1 MKFIFNLQ
9 MFKSKGGST
18 TTYNYTPSEEEKALL
33 RQQLQYQNAFYPNVI
48 KLNQTAG
55 DVLWDSYGTV
65 QADYDKMNDTAQ
77 QQIANA
83 QGIVSGLQSGQL
95 PQAYVD
101 NMTDAISK
109 GVNNTVGNAIN
120 SLGQR
125 GVLNSSVTNKALGD
139 INDSVADTM
148 AQQYNQN
155 ISTMSQLAGQQVDN
169 ATAGITASAGAQEAA
184 QQPALNLWNASL
196 GLQGSG
202 NQVLGNIAGK
212 YGTRVQSTQ
221 NSGGGFGNF
230 LGGVATGIT
239 GNSGFWN
246 YLGGNK
252 Q

>member
-1 MKFIFNLQ
+1 
-9 MFKSKGGST
+9 MFKSKGGSS
-18 TTYNYTPSEEEKALL
+18 TTYNYTPSAEERALL
-33 RQQLQYQNAFYPNVI
+33 QKQLEYQDAFYPNVI

-65 QADYDKMNDTAQ
+65 QADYNKMNDTAQ

-95 PQAYVD
+95 PEAYVQ
-101 NMTDAISK
+101 NMTDAISR

-120 SLGQR
+120 SLGSR

-139 INDSVADTM
+139 ISNSVSDTM

-155 ISTMSQLAGQQVDN
+155 IGTMSQLAGQQLDS

-212 YGTRVQSTQ
+212 YGTRVQQ
-221 NSGGGFGNF
+221 NNGGGFGNF
-230 LGGVATGIT
+230 LGGVATGIA
-239 GNSGFWN
+239 GNGGFWN
-246 YLGGNK
+246 YLGGGK
-252 Q
+252 G

>member
-1 MKFIFNLQ
+1 
-9 MFKSKGGST
+9 MFKSKGGSS
-18 TTYNYTPSEEEKALL
+18 TTYNYTPSEEERALL
-33 RQQLQYQNAFYPNVI
+33 KQQLEYQQAFYPNVI

-65 QADYDKMNDTAQ
+65 QADYNKMNDTAQ

-101 NMTDAISK
+101 NMTNAINS
-109 GVNNTVGNAIN
+109 GVQNTIGNAIN
-120 SLGQR
+120 SLGNR

-139 INDSVADTM
+139 ISQNVSDTM

-155 ISTMSQLAGQQVDN
+155 IGTMSQLAGQQLDS

-212 YGTRVQSTQ
+212 YGTRVQNTQ

-230 LGGVATGIT
+230 LGGAVTGLANN
-239 GNSGFWN
+239 GGFWN
-246 YLGGNK
+246 YLGGK
-252 Q
+252 K

>member
-1 MKFIFNLQ
+1 MRFNLQ
-9 MFKSKGGST
+9 IFKSKSGSS
-18 TTYNYTPSEEEKALL
+18 TTYNYTPSEEERALL
-33 RQQLQYQNAFYPNVI
+33 QKQLEYQDAFYPNVI

-65 QADYDKMNDTAQ
+65 QADYNKMNDTAQ

-95 PQAYVD
+95 PEAYVQ
-101 NMTDAISK
+101 NMTDAISR

-120 SLGQR
+120 SLGSR

-139 INDSVADTM
+139 ISNSVSDTM
-148 AQQYNQN
+148 AQQYNNN
-155 ISTMSQLAGQQVDN
+155 IATQSQLANQQLAG
-169 ATAGITASAGAQEAA
+169 ATAGITASAGAQEAS

-212 YGTRVQSTQ
+212 YGTGVTSTQ
-221 NSGGGFGNF
+221 QNGNLGSF
-230 LGGVATGIT
+230 LGGAVTGLA
-239 GNSGFWN
+239 GNGGFWN
-246 YLGGNK
+246 YLKG
-252 Q
+252 

>member
-48 KLNQTAG
+48 KLNETAG
-55 DVLWDSYGTV
+55 DVLWDSYGTI
-65 QADYDKMNDTAQ
+65 QADYNKMNNTAQ
-77 QQIANA
+77 KEIANA

-101 NMTDAISK
+101 NMTNAV
-109 GVNNTVGNAIN
+109 GGTVQNTLGNAIN

-125 GVLNSSVTNKALGD
+125 GVINSSVGNKA
-139 INDSVADTM
+139 INDIANSTANAVAG
-148 AQQYNQN
+148 QYNNN
-155 ISTMSQLAGQQVDN
+155 IALQSQLAGQQVDN

-184 QQPALNLWNASL
+184 QSPALKLWEASL

-212 YGTRVQSTQ
+212 YGTRVQNTQ

-230 LGGVATGIT
+230 LGGVATGIA
-239 GNSGFWN
+239 GNGGFWN
-246 YLGGNK
+246 YLGK
-252 Q
+252 

>member
-1 MKFIFNLQ
+1 MRFNLQ
-9 MFKSKGGST
+9 MFKSKGGSS
-18 TTYNYTPSEEEKALL
+18 TTYNYTPSAEERALL
-33 RQQLQYQNAFYPNVI
+33 QKQLEYQDAFYPNVI

-83 QGIVSGLQSGQL
+83 QGIVSGLQSGEL
-95 PQAYVD
+95 PQAYID
-101 NMTDAISK
+101 NMTNAINS
-109 GVNNTVGNAIN
+109 GVQNTVGNAIN

-139 INDSVADTM
+139 ISQNVSDTM

-155 ISTMSQLAGQQVDN
+155 IGTMSQLAGQQIDN

-212 YGTRVQSTQ
+212 YGTRVQNTQ
-221 NSGGGFGNF
+221 NSGGGLGNF
-230 LGGVATGIT
+230 LGGVATGIA
-239 GNSGFWN
+239 GNGGFWN
-246 YLGGNK
+246 YLGK
-252 Q
+252 

>member
-1 MKFIFNLQ
+1 MRFNLQ
-9 MFKSKGGST
+9 MFKSKGGSS
-18 TTYNYTPSEEEKALL
+18 TTYNYTPSEEERALL
-33 RQQLQYQNAFYPNVI
+33 KKQLEYQDAFYPNVI

-65 QADYDKMNDTAQ
+65 QADYDKMNDVAQ

-83 QGIVSGLQSGQL
+83 QGIVSGLQSGEL
-95 PQAYVD
+95 PQAYID
-101 NMTDAISK
+101 NMTNAV
-109 GVNNTVGNAIN
+109 GGTVQNTLGSAIN

-125 GVLNSSVTNKALGD
+125 GVINSSMGNKAISD
-139 INDSVADTM
+139 IANSTANAVAG
-148 AQQYNQN
+148 QYNNN
-155 ISTMSQLAGQQVDN
+155 IALQSQLAGQQVDN
-169 ATAGITASAGAQEAA
+169 ATAGITASAGAQEAS

-221 NSGGGFGNF
+221 NSGGGLGNF
-230 LGGVATGIT
+230 LGGAATGVA

-246 YLGGNK
+246 YLGGK
-252 Q
+252 K